1 MNTEMEPVIVEI
13 KIYPEQEQIDSVGEK
28 YSSKHYMAKF
38 DNGDILQWEQNVWPN
53 ETGYEG
59 FGGWLWHWS
68 EEEWFVFAT
77 KKYKERY

>member
-1 MNTEMEPVIVEI
+1 MEPIIVEI
-13 KIYPEQEQIDSVGEK
+13 KIYPEQEEVDSVGEK
-28 YSSKHYMAKF
+28 YTSKRYVAKF
-38 DNGDILQWEQNVWPN
+38 NNGDILQWEQNVWPN

-77 KKYKERY
+77 KKYKERYG